1 MTTFRF
7 GDIVLV
13 PFPFTDQTAIKKRPA
28 IVVSSQDYNRH
39 RPDIILM
46 AVTSQTGSAD
56 FYGDMAVRQWQKA
69 GLLKPSVVKP
79 ICTTIE
85 KKLVLKTLGRLVQ
98 EERAVLNKT
107 MQTVFGE

>member
-28 IVVSSQDYNRH
+28 VVISSEDYNRH

-46 AVTSQTGSAD
+46 AVTSQMGSAN
-56 FYGDMAVRQWQKA
+56 FYGDLAVREWQKA
-69 GLLKPSVVKP
+69 GFKALGG
-79 ICTTIE
+79 
-85 KKLVLKTLGRLVQ
+85 KTDMHHHRKEACSKGTRKAC
-98 EERAVLNKT
+98 RS
-107 MQTVFGE
+107 